1 MLEQTVNEMQGDL
14 IKMRQASAQV
24 LASQKQL
31 EAKYKAAQVRGEG
44 GGGERGGKEGGRGRE
59 EHVSWGGDSARVVSN
74 SRLPLPPPLSLPPF
88 PLPQSTADEWYR
100 RAELALQKGDDDLAR
115 EALTR
120 RKSYSA
126 QAESMATQLEAQ
138 AKAADT
144 LITNT
149 RALEAKLVEAKSKKD
164 TLKARAKSAA
174 ASKAVSDM
182 VQGLNTSNAAV
193 AFERMEEKVLALE
206 GEAEATAALSAP
218 DDVDR
223 RFAALEGGG
232 VDDDLARM
240 KAGLALGSGRSG
252 PAGALPEGRAGGA
265 AAIDVELEELR
276 RKAAE

>member
-1 MLEQTVNEMQGDL
+1 MGRRKTKGTARRRARRSRFPTHTLTSSPHPQTTNHQT
-14 IKMRQASAQV
+14 
-24 LASQKQL
+24 
-31 EAKYKAAQVRGEG
+31 
-44 GGGERGGKEGGRGRE
+44 
-59 EHVSWGGDSARVVSN
+59 
-74 SRLPLPPPLSLPPF
+74 
-88 PLPQSTADEWYR
+88 TADEWYR

-120 RKSYSA
+120 RKAYAA
-126 QAESMATQLEAQ
+126 QAESMEAQLAAQ

-182 VQGLNTSNAAV
+182 VAGLNTSNAAV

-206 GEAEATAALSAP
+206 GEAEATAALAAP
-218 DDVDR
+218 DDVDK
-223 RFAALEGGG
+223 RFALLEGGG

-240 KAGLALGSGRSG
+240 KAGLALGSGRTG
-252 PAGALPEGRAGGA
+252 PAGALPEGRAVD
-265 AAIDVELEELR
+265 AAIDAELDALR
-276 RKAAE
+276 KRAAE